1 FFTIGRAPPPTL
13 SPYTTLFRSVTE
25 VFNTLQIY
33 LGSYY
38 VNDFNKFGRTY
49 SVRVQADAPFRARAD
64 DIRQLKVRSSSGE
77 MVPLSAL
84 LTIRQSAGPELAIR
98 YNGFLSSDI
107 TAAGGP
113 GLYSGQATAAATRIA
128 TVV

>member
-84 LTIRQSAGPELAIR
+84 RSEEHTSELQSHLNLVCR
-98 YNGFLSSDI
+98 L
-107 TAAGGP
+107 
-113 GLYSGQATAAATRIA
+113 LL
-128 TVV
+128 